1 MFNSFATPSP
11 VAHQAPLSKGSSRQE
26 YWSGLPFS
34 FPGDLPDPGVK
45 STSPALAGGFF
56 TRKPSRKCKM
66 QIKMTMKYHFTSTKI
81 ALVKSQTFLCV
92 FMCNTFI
99 CVNKVAQEVGQS
111 FIPSENSFLIT
122 LKNSLVFTKLLN
134 TYLPYDPQFH
144 SYV

>member
-1 MFNSFATPSP
+1 MFNSFATPST

-81 ALVKSQTFLCV
+81 ALVKSQTI
-92 FMCNTFI
+92 I